1 MRAEDL
7 RDKMERLKTQ
17 IEAAEISVRNGKVA
31 DLAGLDRDVALVCT
45 KTVALPSG
53 QARELQPLMAELIGN
68 LERLATAL
76 KDYRDELKN

>member
-1 MRAEDL
+1 MRADDL
-7 RDKMERLKTQ
+7 RDRMERLRTM
-17 IEAAEISVRNGKVA
+17 IEDAEISARNGTVA

-45 KTVALPSG
+45 KTVALPPD

-76 KDYRDELKN
+76 KDYRDGLKN